1 MYGSVLH
8 LVVHLVTKMS
18 TSCLPLIHL
27 LLDIASPPPTSKF
40 SLCTQFAT
48 SILYGFKYRVVTIIR
63 ICLVDMEMDESDA
76 DILVRDDDTLTLP
89 DLHQL
94 PAVSSA
100 AAQLLVLVACFR
112 VA

>member
-1 MYGSVLH
+1 MHGSVLH

-18 TSCLPLIHL
+18 TSCLPLIRL
-27 LLDIASPPPTSKF
+27 LLDIASSPPTSKS
-40 SLCTQFAT
+40 SLCTQFAA
-48 SILYGFKYRVVTIIR
+48 SILYGFKYRVVTIIH
-63 ICLVDMEMDESDA
+63 ICLVDMEMDDSDA
-76 DILVRDDDTLTLP
+76 GMLERDDDTLTLP

-100 AAQLLVLVACFR
+100 AVQLLVLVAFFR